1 VKNCFDTGAAMS
13 GQTRGRCARDLD
25 PASLADRRWLARRR
39 AVKLYIGGEAT
50 GGSTHQA
57 SGVVG
62 GGALALIGQGTWE
75 TVSRHVGL
83 VPSKSRDSVQESRP
97 YLVAVY

>member
-1 VKNCFDTGAAMS
+1 VKNRFDTGAAMS

-25 PASLADRRWLARRR
+25 PASVADRRWPARRR

-50 GGSTHQA
+50 AGSTHRA

-62 GGALALIGQGTWE
+62 GGARGRIGQGMWE

-83 VPSKSRDSVQESRP
+83 VPSKSRDSVQESRS